1 MAIDK
6 SAADVATS
14 SLKSL
19 PFGNI
24 IGGPLVACVE
34 AQAQA
39 ARTSWEFIQN
49 VGLYTEGEEKK
60 TVNVSFQFIQ
70 DGHMAQSTVPLL
82 TIVPIPSIAIN
93 SIDINFK
100 ANISAS
106 AASTETENS
115 SSSVD
120 TSVSASARCFWARGS
135 MNASYSSKKDSSAT
149 KDSKYSVEYTMDV
162 AVHAG
167 QDSMPAGMAKVLE
180 MLNNSISVVSPTG
193 SLEVQ
198 HAIQDDGSVKLM
210 TSYKNKEG
218 LFEPDAITLRIGD
231 ATDPFDNGAGNEA
244 KIVKTDSGKEYT
256 ISKEDARNC
265 TVSAG
270 ELKRKVAVA
279 ATPAQ

>member
-1 MAIDK
+1 M
-6 SAADVATS
+6 
-14 SLKSL
+14 
-19 PFGNI
+19 
-24 IGGPLVACVE
+24 E

-49 VGLYTEGEEKK
+49 VGLYADGEEKK
-60 TVNVSFQFIQ
+60 TVNVSFQFIK
-70 DGHMAQSTVPLL
+70 DGRMAQITVPLL
-82 TIVPIPSIAIN
+82 TIVPIPYIAIN

-149 KDSKYSVEYTMDV
+149 RDSKYSVEYTMDV

-180 MLNNSISVVSPTG
+180 MLNNSISVVSPEG
-193 SLEVQ
+193 FLDVQ
-198 HAIQDDGSVKLM
+198 HAIQDDGTVKLI
-210 TSYKNKEG
+210 TSYKNREG
-218 LFEPDAITLRIGD
+218 LFDPEAITPEARLYEDLELDSIDAVDMVVHLQKKTGARIKPETFKSVRTVQDVVDAVEKLLR
-231 ATDPFDNGAGNEA
+231 EA
-244 KIVKTDSGKEYT
+244 
-256 ISKEDARNC
+256 
-265 TVSAG
+265 
-270 ELKRKVAVA
+270 
-279 ATPAQ
+279 

>member
-49 VGLYTEGEEKK
+49 VGLYTDGEEKK
-60 TVNVSFQFIQ
+60 TVNVSFQFIK
-70 DGHMAQSTVPLL
+70 DGHMAQVTVPLL
-82 TIVPIPSIAIN
+82 TIVPIPYIAIN

-106 AASTETENS
+106 AASAEKENS
-115 SSSVD
+115 SSAADVK
-120 TSVSASARCFWARGS
+120 TSASARCFWARGS

-180 MLNNSISVVSPTG
+180 MLNNSISVVSPEG

-198 HAIQDDGSVKLM
+198 PAVQDDGSVKLI

-218 LFEPDAITLRIGD
+218 LFEPDAITLRIGE
-231 ATDPFDNGAGNEA
+231 ATDTFENGTGNES

-256 ISKEDARNC
+256 LSREDAKNC

-270 ELKRKVAVA
+270 ELKRKVAVGA
-279 ATPAQ
+279 

>member
-1 MAIDK
+1 MAIDQ
-6 SAADVATS
+6 SAADIATS

-49 VGLYTEGEEKK
+49 VGLYTDGEEKK
-60 TVNVSFQFIQ
+60 TVNVSFQFIK
-70 DGHMAQSTVPLL
+70 DGHMAQVTVPLL
-82 TIVPIPSIAIN
+82 TIVPIPYIAIN

-106 AASTETENS
+106 AASAEKENS
-115 SSSVD
+115 SSAADVK
-120 TSVSASARCFWARGS
+120 TSASARCFWARGS

-180 MLNNSISVVSPTG
+180 MLNNSISVVSPEG

-198 HAIQDDGSVKLM
+198 HAVQDDGSVKLI

-218 LFEPDAITLRIGD
+218 LFEPDSITLRIGE
-231 ATDPFDNGAGNEA
+231 ATDTFENGTGNES

-256 ISKEDARNC
+256 LSREDAKNC

-270 ELKRKVAVA
+270 ELKRKVAVGA
-279 ATPAQ
+279 

>member
-60 TVNVSFQFIQ
+60 TVNVSFQFIK
-70 DGHMAQSTVPLL
+70 DGHMAQITVPLL
-82 TIVPIPSIAIN
+82 TIVPIPYIAIN
-93 SIDINFK
+93 SK

>member
-1 MAIDK
+1 MAIDR
-6 SAADVATS
+6 SAAEAATS
-14 SLKSL
+14 SLQSL

-49 VGLYTEGEEKK
+49 VGLYADGEEKK
-60 TVNVSFQFIQ
+60 TVNVSFQFIK
-70 DGHMAQSTVPLL
+70 DGRMAQITVPLL
-82 TIVPIPSIAIN
+82 TIVPIPYIAIN

-149 KDSKYSVEYTMDV
+149 RDSKYSVEYTMDV

-167 QDSMPAGMAKVLE
+167 QDSMPQTGNDGPGGKDADRAGGCPKV
-180 MLNNSISVVSPTG
+180 V
-193 SLEVQ
+193 
-198 HAIQDDGSVKLM
+198 D
-210 TSYKNKEG
+210 
-218 LFEPDAITLRIGD
+218 
-231 ATDPFDNGAGNEA
+231 
-244 KIVKTDSGKEYT
+244 
-256 ISKEDARNC
+256 
-265 TVSAG
+265 
-270 ELKRKVAVA
+270 
-279 ATPAQ
+279 

>member
-1 MAIDK
+1 MAIDQ

-49 VGLYTEGEEKK
+49 VGLYTDGEEKK
-60 TVNVSFQFIQ
+60 TVNVSFQFIK
-70 DGHMAQSTVPLL
+70 DGHMAQVTVPLL
-82 TIVPIPSIAIN
+82 TIVPIPYIAIN

-106 AASTETENS
+106 AASAEKENS
-115 SSSVD
+115 SSAADVK
-120 TSVSASARCFWARGS
+120 TSASARCFWARGS

-180 MLNNSISVVSPTG
+180 MLNNSISVVSPEG

-198 HAIQDDGSVKLM
+198 HAVQDDGSVKLI

-218 LFEPDAITLRIGD
+218 LFEPDSITLRIGE
-231 ATDPFDNGAGNEA
+231 ATDTFENGTGNES

-256 ISKEDARNC
+256 LSREDAKNC

-270 ELKRKVAVA
+270 ELKRKVAVGA
-279 ATPAQ
+279 

>member
-14 SLKSL
+14 SLQSL

-60 TVNVSFQFIQ
+60 TVNVSFQFIK
-70 DGHMAQSTVPLL
+70 DGHMAQITVPLL
-82 TIVPIPSIAIN
+82 TIVPIPYIAIN

-115 SSSVD
+115 SSSADVK
-120 TSVSASARCFWARGS
+120 TSASARCFWARGS

-180 MLNNSISVVSPTG
+180 MLNNSISVVSPEG

-198 HAIQDDGSVKLM
+198 HAIQDDGTVKLM
-210 TSYKNKEG
+210 TS
-218 LFEPDAITLRIGD
+218 LIRTPS
-231 ATDPFDNGAGNEA
+231 P
-244 KIVKTDSGKEYT
+244 SG
-256 ISKEDARNC
+256 
-265 TVSAG
+265 
-270 ELKRKVAVA
+270 
-279 ATPAQ
+279 

>member
-60 TVNVSFQFIQ
+60 TVNVSFQFIK
-70 DGHMAQSTVPLL
+70 DGHMAQITVPLL
-82 TIVPIPSIAIN
+82 TIVPIPYIAIN

-120 TSVSASARCFWARGS
+120 TSVSA
-135 MNASYSSKKDSSAT
+135 
-149 KDSKYSVEYTMDV
+149 YSVEYTMDV